1 MSILHRTMDNII
13 TLGQKNVGRK
23 IGYQSTPIT
32 ELAMAL
38 LRRKGKIKTQIN
50 QRNHSFWLI

>member
-1 MSILHRTMDNII
+1 MSILQRTKQNILE
-13 TLGQKNVGRK
+13 LGKKNRGHW
-23 IGYQSTPIT
+23 IGYESTVIT